1 MYYVLAMGVPAAGA
15 AKHQI
20 NPSPF
25 CVSRL
30 LLLPQIKEMRVYIYI
45 YWACCVF
52 IRTRCTVFFIGFHHG
67 ISEQLSF
74 PSFWFS
80 PFCFCF
86 VCLLFPPSSFS
97 IFFYAVS
104 FTSST
109 ASFMFSGTMNPNRR
123 GAPEWRDFFTH
134 CYLIFVVAFFP
145 SLFLYPFE
153 KGCKRPSQ
161 FL

>member
-1 MYYVLAMGVPAAGA
+1 MYYVLEMGVPAAGA

-97 IFFYAVS
+97 IFFLRGLLHIQHSKFHVFRHDES
-104 FTSST
+104 KQT
-109 ASFMFSGTMNPNRR
+109 R
-123 GAPEWRDFFTH
+123 GARMKGFFYTLLFDI
-134 CYLIFVVAFFP
+134 CRCVFP
-145 SLFLYPFE
+145 FSLSLPFR
-153 KGCKRPSQ
+153 KRM
-161 FL
+161 